1 MSVLAMFTRL
11 TCVLLALRAG
21 LAVEPIVI
29 DGSSTVYPI
38 AVAIGEAYSA
48 KSTVPI
54 QIAVSGTTGG
64 MRLFANGK
72 VPLVGAS
79 RPIRP
84 DEVKA
89 CAEHGIDFIEIPVA
103 LDGLTVAV
111 GTQNTFINHLTVAE
125 LKRLWQPGSDVRT
138 WAQLR
143 AGWPDSPVA
152 LFGPGQDSGT
162 FDFFTEVVVGEARAI
177 REGFTSSED
186 DNVLIQG
193 LVVNPNALGYFGW
206 SYFQQNRGMLRAV
219 AVDDGGGPQTP
230 TRELIASG
238 KYSPLSRPLFFYVSN
253 AALERSEIR
262 DFLTLALA
270 STELIEGAGY
280 VPLSDALYTAARERL
295 ASRRTGTVFAG
306 KSPSAALAA
315 FAGTKT
321 AKPTPAAKPAA
332 PAAADKPAAKP
343 VAPTA
348 PIARPAAV
356 AVGAT
361 TVVAAATPAAP
372 ATPAAAPA
380 APARRALLAAPAPSP
395 AAVSAVSAVPAVAP
409 VAAAASA
416 AVARAEAS
424 PVQLERLRAASL
436 ALARA
441 TLERAPDPADLERR
455 AAALRE
461 AIAALPGHATAAGT
475 P

>member
-1 MSVLAMFTRL
+1 MSPLKMIASLTFGLIALPLA
-11 TCVLLALRAG
+11 
-21 LAVEPIVI
+21 AVEPIVI

-48 KSTVPI
+48 RSAVPL

-64 MRLFANGK
+64 MRLFINGK

-84 DEVKA
+84 DEIKI
-89 CAEHGIDFIEIPVA
+89 CAENGIDFVELPVA

-111 GTQNTFINHLTVAE
+111 GTQNTFINHLTMAE

-143 AGWPDSPVA
+143 AGWPDTPVA
-152 LFGPGQDSGT
+152 LFGAGTDSGT

-177 REGFTSSED
+177 REGWTGSED
-186 DNVLIQG
+186 DNDLVQG

-219 AVDDGGGPQTP
+219 AIDDGSGPQTP

-238 KYSPLSRPLFFYVSN
+238 KYVPLSRPLFFYVST
-253 AALERSEIR
+253 AALERTEIR
-262 DFLTLALA
+262 EFLTLALG
-270 STELIEGAGY
+270 SPELIEGAGY
-280 VPLSDALYTAARERL
+280 VPLSDPLYAASRERL
-295 ASRRTGTVFAG
+295 ANRKTGTVFAG
-306 KSPSAALAA
+306 KSPGAALAA
-315 FAGTKT
+315 FVGTKPVKSAAVAVKPAANAVKPAPAAARPPAGAT
-321 AKPTPAAKPAA
+321 PAVAVAAVRRPAPTPANAPATATVAA
-332 PAAADKPAAKP
+332 PAAFAAP
-343 VAPTA
+343 RVE
-348 PIARPAAV
+348 
-356 AVGAT
+356 
-361 TVVAAATPAAP
+361 ATPA
-372 ATPAAAPA
+372 
-380 APARRALLAAPAPSP
+380 
-395 AAVSAVSAVPAVAP
+395 
-409 VAAAASA
+409 
-416 AVARAEAS
+416 
-424 PVQLERLRAASL
+424 QLERLRAASL

-441 TLERAPDPADLERR
+441 TLERAPDPVDLERR

-461 AIAALPGHATAAGT
+461 AIAALPSQAAAGST